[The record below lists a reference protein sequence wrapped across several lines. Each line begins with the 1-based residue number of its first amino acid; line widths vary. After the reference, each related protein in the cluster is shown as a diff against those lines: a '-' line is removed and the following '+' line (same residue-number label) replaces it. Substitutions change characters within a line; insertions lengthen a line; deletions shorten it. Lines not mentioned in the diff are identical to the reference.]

1 MQFSQFNLAVAC
13 LGSSRCQLA
22 SLLFGIGFDQ
32 PEAAHVLGHIVQWAI
47 AENTRAGAIV
57 DHNGFLRP
65 VNSTGDNPVA
75 VGLQL
80 VVKGIDG
87 GNFVATCRVGL
98 VVDYSDKKS
107 HRNIIVGAGGLT
119 QQKAVNVM
127 KSLAKRLTARVAV
140 VALSLAALTA
150 QPLAAASAASTYA
163 VTLDSNGAASTVR
176 TQAIPASG
184 KHLIAVPFNRDG
196 YQFAGWAL
204 SPAGSVRY
212 ADKALIK
219 PKSKLKLFAIWNLVV
234 ARPTIG
240 LHTIG
245 ALLWADEFSGAAG
258 SKINTTNWTSRY
270 CGQEATN
277 SGGACWNNEPQ
288 WYTPAAVALDGSA
301 QGNALIT
308 TNHVLQAPTNAGQ
321 CLASSCQFTSA
332 RFDTQGKVSF
342 QYGYIE
348 ARIKMPAG
356 GFNWPAFW
364 ALGDSISQV
373 GWPNSGEID
382 IAEEGGNLP
391 MRASS
396 AVHYST
402 VEQNTCCDNATY
414 DVGEVVNVANYQTDY
429 HTYGMAWTPGRMDFY
444 VDRQLFFSST
454 RQSIR
459 STAWPFDSPFFLILN
474 NATGGFGGDYTGWLQ
489 SQMSIDYVR
498 AWQVDGQGSVV
509 RH

>member
-1 MQFSQFNLAVAC
+1 
-13 LGSSRCQLA
+13 
-22 SLLFGIGFDQ
+22 
-32 PEAAHVLGHIVQWAI
+32 
-47 AENTRAGAIV
+47 
-57 DHNGFLRP
+57 
-65 VNSTGDNPVA
+65 
-75 VGLQL
+75 
-80 VVKGIDG
+80 
-87 GNFVATCRVGL
+87 
-98 VVDYSDKKS
+98 
-107 HRNIIVGAGGLT
+107 
-119 QQKAVNVM
+119 M
-127 KSLAKRLTARVAV
+127 KSLARRITTRVAI
-140 VALSLAALTA
+140 VALSLAALGT
-150 QPLAAASAASTYA
+150 QPVSAASAANTYA
-163 VTLDSNGAASTVR
+163 VILDSNGASNSVR

-184 KHLIAVPFNRDG
+184 KHLMAVPFTRDG

-204 SPAGSVRY
+204 SAAGSVRY
-212 ADKALIK
+212 PDMALIK
-219 PKSKLKLFAIWNLVV
+219 PKAKLKLFAIWNLAV
-234 ARPTIG
+234 ARPSIG

-258 SKINTTNWTSRY
+258 NKINATNWTSRY

-356 GFNWPAFW
+356 GYNWPAFW

-391 MRASS
+391 LRASS

-474 NATGGFGGDYTGWLQ
+474 NATGPFGGDYTGWLQ

-498 AWQVDGQGSVV
+498 AWQVDGQGSVL